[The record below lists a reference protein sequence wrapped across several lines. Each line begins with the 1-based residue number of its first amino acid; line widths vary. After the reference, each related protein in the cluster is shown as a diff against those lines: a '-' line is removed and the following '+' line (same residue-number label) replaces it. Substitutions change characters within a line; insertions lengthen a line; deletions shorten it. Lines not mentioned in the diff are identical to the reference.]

1 MAASS
6 LRCAPSPAAVSST
19 HWHSLARFAR
29 GACARIVD
37 GALAFSML
45 AASLL
50 APPLTTLCCSV
61 SYSTYSAHQC
71 IYLFA
76 GRTRLVQR
84 LCCPFVHVVTARNR
98 RHHSITRQADSVLCA
113 PRPAVRSVPVS
124 SFVRLLFV
132 DELDITSAISTRP
145 SVPLCRT
152 SALSPLRATTI
163 VAWGFSCVAFSER
176 KSLDGE
182 GSEVLGQC
190 SPNVRWN
197 V

>member
-1 MAASS
+1 VAA
-6 LRCAPSPAAVSST
+6 T
-19 HWHSLARFAR
+19 
-29 GACARIVD
+29 
-37 GALAFSML
+37 
-45 AASLL
+45 L
-50 APPLTTLCCSV
+50 APQILVAGLQSSSIADVQHASV
-61 SYSTYSAHQC
+61 SCSLSLGRE
-71 IYLFA
+71 LFVPARALCRRTPSRFCLA
-76 GRTRLVQR
+76 G
-84 LCCPFVHVVTARNR
+84 ARWVLDEWFEPRVCR
-98 RHHSITRQADSVLCA
+98 RQPITRQADSVSCA

-152 SALSPLRATTI
+152 SALSPRRATTI